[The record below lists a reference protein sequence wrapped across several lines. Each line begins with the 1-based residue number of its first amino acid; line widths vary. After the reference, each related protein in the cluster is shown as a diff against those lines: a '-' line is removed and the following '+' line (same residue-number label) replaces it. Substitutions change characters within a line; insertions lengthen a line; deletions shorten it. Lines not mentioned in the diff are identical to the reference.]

1 MIRHV
6 VFFSARDPKDRQ
18 TIHDGL
24 SILAANP
31 HASHFEI
38 GRNLNTDPIPGPQ
51 VDFIVYGEFKDAA
64 ALAAFKAHPLY
75 ERAIQIVRPLRDLR
89 ISADFL
95 T

>member
-6 VFFSARDPKDRQ
+6 VFFSARDPKDRE
-18 TIHDGL
+18 TVYDGL
-24 SILAANP
+24 SLLSGIP
-31 HASHFEI
+31 HTSHFEI

-51 VDFIVYGEFKDAA
+51 VDFIVYAEFKDET

-75 ERAIQIVRPLRDLR
+75 ERSIQIVRPLRDLR